1 MSDVSATTSIT
12 LEYTGANERD
22 TVIVIIVFFCQTHCC
37 ACCFGQLKSS
47 LLFSIKDKKVRRVK
61 KKKHRILSIISQ
73 SVGQA
78 QTHTSTTE
86 WDKYIKTSKSP
97 VTHSICG

>member
-22 TVIVIIVFFCQTHCC
+22 TVIVIIVFFCQTHCS

-47 LLFSIKDKKVRRVK
+47 LFAFDQEK
-61 KKKHRILSIISQ
+61 KKKL
-73 SVGQA
+73 G
-78 QTHTSTTE
+78 E
-86 WDKYIKTSKSP
+86 
-97 VTHSICG
+97 

>member
-22 TVIVIIVFFCQTHCC
+22 TVIVIIVFFCQTHCG

-47 LLFSIKDKKVRRVK
+47 LFIFDQGK
-61 KKKHRILSIISQ
+61 KKL
-73 SVGQA
+73 G
-78 QTHTSTTE
+78 E
-86 WDKYIKTSKSP
+86 
-97 VTHSICG
+97 

>member
-61 KKKHRILSIISQ
+61 KKNIGFSLSFHKVSDKLKHTLQ
-73 SVGQA
+73 QQNG
-78 QTHTSTTE
+78 TST
-86 WDKYIKTSKSP
+86 
-97 VTHSICG
+97 